1 MFEAVNIFLTA
12 TDQSAP
18 KLSDNLSPYTRMV
31 WKLNYD
37 FLAKDIIEQMY
48 PPLVMSGDA
57 VIPSLNYVTLHQ
69 LIHFKTTLVD
79 NS

>member
-1 MFEAVNIFLTA
+1 
-12 TDQSAP
+12 
-18 KLSDNLSPYTRMV
+18 MV

-57 VIPSLNYVTLHQ
+57 VIPSLNYMTLHQ
-69 LIHFKTTLVD
+69 LIHFKVTLVD